1 MSSKKKRNNRSPAKE
16 DPAKPKTVVEPTV
29 VKPIFWSAPA
39 FVGPFVSSIP
49 TFSADEKTT
58 KVMEYLGDEQVRIV
72 RHVKVNKGS
81 PVQSELAMVLDF
93 SEVTREQLIR
103 LAANSFVVVGLQAV
117 YRHKDVTDKVRKIP
131 SLWSGTCNVATFLRL
146 MNANTKIRLPVDKK
160 AQASRLFKEMTDS
173 QRKEYLKELGSS
185 LSPEDVQ
192 MLVDAA

>member
-16 DPAKPKTVVEPTV
+16 VPTPIKTVVEPTD

-39 FVGPFVSSIP
+39 FVGPFSSSIP
-49 TFSADEKTT
+49 TFPAKEKTP
-58 KVMEYLGDEQVRIV
+58 KGMEYLGDEQVRII
-72 RHVKVNKGS
+72 RHVKVNKDS
-81 PVQSELAMVLDF
+81 PAKAEFNMVLDF

-103 LAANSFVVVGLQAV
+103 LAANSFVITGLQMV
-117 YRHKDVTDKVRKIP
+117 YRLKDVTDKVRHDP

-185 LSPEDVQ
+185 LTPEDVQ
-192 MLVDAA
+192 ALVDAA

>member
-1 MSSKKKRNNRSPAKE
+1 MSAKNKRNKNHSPAKE
-16 DPAKPKTVVEPTV
+16 VPTPIKTVVEPTD

-103 LAANSFVVVGLQAV
+103 FAANSFVIVGLQTV
-117 YRHKDVTDKVRKIP
+117 YRHKDVTDKIRKIP

-160 AQASRLFKEMTDS
+160 EMTDS
-173 QRKEYLKELGSS
+173 QRKEYLRELGSS
-185 LSPEDVQ
+185 LTPEDVQ
-192 MLVDAA
+192 ALVDAA